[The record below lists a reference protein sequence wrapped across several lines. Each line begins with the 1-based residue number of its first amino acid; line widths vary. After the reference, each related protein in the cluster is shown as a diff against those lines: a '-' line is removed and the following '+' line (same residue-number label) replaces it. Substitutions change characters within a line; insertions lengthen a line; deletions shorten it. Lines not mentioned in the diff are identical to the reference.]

1 VRRNLLEAA
10 LWTASLA
17 SGAATIREL
26 RSPGSNVAQVPV
38 RAASV
43 SVDMTPPDESE
54 FVHAAELITASDLFR
69 VQRHP
74 AAVRFQVDTVAVSA
88 QSPSLPATTLALA
101 GIIGGPP
108 WEALVEGLPNRDG
121 ATLVKRGDVF
131 GSIKIV
137 RVTRDS
143 VVIVMPD
150 SLRTFGLKRAWK

>member
-1 VRRNLLEAA
+1 MRRDLLEVA
-10 LWTASLA
+10 LWTVSVATVA
-17 SGAATIREL
+17 GAMREL
-26 RSPGSNVAQVPV
+26 RSPASNVTPV
-38 RAASV
+38 ALSAPSV
-43 SVDMTPPDESE
+43 SVDMVPPDEAE
-54 FVHAAELITASDLFR
+54 FAHAAELITASDPFR
-69 VQRHP
+69 VQRRP
-74 AAVRFQVDTVAVSA
+74 AAVRFLVDTVATPA
-88 QSPSLPATTLALA
+88 QSPSITPTTLALA

-150 SLRTFGLKRAWK
+150 SLRTLGLKRVWK